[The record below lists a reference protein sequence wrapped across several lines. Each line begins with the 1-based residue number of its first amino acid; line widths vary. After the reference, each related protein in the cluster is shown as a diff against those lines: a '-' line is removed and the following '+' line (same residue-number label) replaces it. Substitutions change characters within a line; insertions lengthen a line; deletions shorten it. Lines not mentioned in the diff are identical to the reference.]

1 MITMKKK
8 YLFMKFIIE
17 TNDEDY
23 ETVKMGQYFTSE
35 SLAYSVRSDV
45 QYYINRLSRDAYED
59 LMSLLGVPDEDVD
72 WKDVIHVGVDIE
84 SYTEDDFT
92 PEELSE
98 LTDEIKEDSD
108 SYILY
113 RLQEWIEDEED

>member
-1 MITMKKK
+1 MKKE

-23 ETVKMGQYFTSE
+23 EIVKMGQHFTSE

-45 QYYINRLSRDAYED
+45 QYYINQLSRDAYED

-113 RLQEWIEDEED
+113 RLQEWVEDEED